1 MIYGILLVVLFLIS
15 LRWVYKPIRYT
26 AARYVRLY
34 ANWISPDNF

>member
-1 MIYGILLVVLFLIS
+1 MIPTLLIIVGLAVG
-15 LRWVYKPIRYT
+15 LRWVYKPVRYT